1 MKQSVA
7 RYEVMLTADRE
18 GKHPLYR
25 DRDWQKENRRE
36 EKKKRKT
43 NWLKGDFDTVIMVPA
58 TPGGELAKKYQEVVF
73 KNPGPVKIKIM
84 GKGGTQVKH
93 IIQKN
98 NPNKTKGCNSLDCL
112 ACKHGRGKG
121 GECRRNNVGYEL
133 LCDFCGGENTCYVSE
148 TGQNVYTRGLKHM
161 ANYRGKI
168 TDSPLWKHSQ
178 MEHGGRVY
186 QGP

>member
-1 MKQSVA
+1 MNVNECVRRLRNCKPEMEWLEKKEFVQDYVVRLFHAGYTEQFRLAVVKQSVA
-7 RYEVMLTADRE
+7 RYEGMLTADRE

-84 GKGGTQVKH
+84 EKGGTQVKH

-121 GECRRNNVGYEL
+121 
-133 LCDFCGGENTCYVSE
+133 EN
-148 TGQNVYTRGLKHM
+148 
-161 ANYRGKI
+161 A
-168 TDSPLWKHSQ
+168 
-178 MEHGGRVY
+178 GRTT
-186 QGP
+186 